1 VRVIAGEMGGRRLLA
16 PPGRGTRPTSDR
28 VREAAFSMLESLGVL
43 QGARVWDLFAGSGAM
58 GIEALSRGA
67 ARVAF
72 VDDAPGPVTVIRA
85 NLARLGYG
93 PPRATVFR
101 DDALQWAS
109 SCAVRHAHRPAGED
123 AETAED
129 AGTVEDRVSAVG
141 MVDLVT
147 ADPPYVWHGWGQLFA
162 VLAPLAPVV
171 LAETGDDLVVPPGWQ
186 ALRSKHYGG
195 SVITLARSSGTV
207 T

>member
-1 VRVIAGEMGGRRLLA
+1 MGGRRLLA
-16 PPGRGTRPTSDR
+16 PPGRATRPTSDR

-67 ARVAF
+67 AQVAF
-72 VDDAPGPVTVIRA
+72 VDHAPSSLSVIRA
-85 NLARLGYG
+85 NVARLGYG

-109 SCAVRHAHRPAGED
+109 SRAVRHVHRPEGVD
-123 AETAED
+123 GETAED
-129 AGTVEDRVSAVG
+129 QGTVEDGVSRVG
-141 MVDLVT
+141 LVDLVT
-147 ADPPYVWHGWGQLFA
+147 ADPPYAWDGWGQLFA
-162 VLAPLAPVV
+162 VLAPLGPIV
-171 LAETGDDLVVPPGWQ
+171 LAETGDDLVVPPEWQ